1 MVTFAPGHYAGRATA
16 TSLTGPWI
24 KSEKPVISSGHAGE
38 WDAGFI
44 IPSSVLN
51 LDDGSYVMFYSG
63 GEDIPLFDNF
73 YVGMATSTDG
83 IKWKKYNDPATT
95 DHPFA
100 ESDPVLMPGNP
111 GEWDGSFVWMAN
123 VTKSTE
129 RFRMYYSAAAVSSR
143 KEIKAIGYASS
154 KDGIHW
160 EKYQGNPVYQSK
172 QDPFA
177 LERWNNRIYGRSF
190 IALFG
195 YHLLHV
201 L

>member
-1 MVTFAPGHYAGRATA
+1 MYYNAQDLVTFAPGHYAGRATA

-83 IKWKKYNDPATT
+83 IKWKKYNDPATI
-95 DHPFA
+95 DHPYA
-100 ESDPVLMPGNP
+100 ESDPVLMPAILFSVVSWQSVAGNEKSAIIRNYEETNIQYCLKFISP
-111 GEWDGSFVWMAN
+111 GLISL
-123 VTKSTE
+123 
-129 RFRMYYSAAAVSSR
+129 
-143 KEIKAIGYASS
+143 
-154 KDGIHW
+154 
-160 EKYQGNPVYQSK
+160 Q
-172 QDPFA
+172 
-177 LERWNNRIYGRSF
+177 
-190 IALFG
+190 
-195 YHLLHV
+195 
-201 L
+201 